1 MSAIF
6 ISHSSAD
13 NAAAAQIKAWLEA
26 QGHTSLFLDFD
37 PEAGIKGGSGWE
49 QTLYQKLRQ
58 CQAVI
63 ALLTP
68 NWLASKW
75 CFAEL
80 VQARE
85 RGKAIFPLKVQ
96 DCDAASVFGDIQHID
111 LTVLRD
117 EGLER
122 LRLGLLERGLD
133 PLDVFD
139 WDPGRPPYPGLLAFE
154 EQDAAIFFGRGADIL
169 KALET
174 LDALRRQG
182 SEVARLVLLL
192 GASGS
197 GKSSLLRA
205 GIIPR
210 LRKKPGEWL
219 PAPPF
224 RPQVAPVDELAMAL
238 AAAFARQGEP
248 RDWNSIRSALHEAA
262 ATTPADGHALL
273 RFVNDLALA
282 AKQPEATVLLT
293 IDQTEELFG
302 YTPAEAAS
310 RFLRLLRAALEVGG
324 RRLMAVAT
332 LRSDFLG
339 EFQNHPALQDS
350 EYAQHLRYR
359 AMPIDPMPLRS
370 FPEIISGPARL
381 AGLELKDGLVEA
393 MVGDTGTRDALP
405 LLAFTLR
412 RLYERYGGDGRLTL
426 AEYES
431 IGRLD
436 GAVREEAERIIA
448 EAKPSAEDLD
458 ALHTAFVP
466 TMVRINAEGAYA
478 RRRALLDDLPR
489 RVLALLRRFIDA
501 RLLVTDLDAQGR
513 ETSEVAHEA
522 LLRTWP
528 QLSDWLLEDRDK
540 LRLLEGLQRAAE
552 EWEQGGRSDE
562 LLVHRD
568 GRLKDVAA
576 LAGNPRFGLP
586 DASVEHAYLDAC
598 SAAQQARE
606 EAAKAEQERR
616 IRDAERIAEEQTRA
630 AAAQKRTATI
640 ARRFSVVAF
649 GLFVIAAIA
658 AGFAYR
664 ARNEATRQAEAATA
678 ANKRVTE
685 VQQLA
690 RHTRDIG
697 LPPQRSLL
705 LSVRAASLASEGHA
719 GTLTAI
725 DGLRQQIRTI
735 GGQPLQGHDK
745 ATRVAAFSADRRW
758 LATASE
764 DGAIRLW
771 PLEAADPTSRSFALV
786 GHQGAVHGLAFS
798 ADGRWLLSGGADG
811 MVRTWR
817 LTAEGAETGPV
828 YGQGRYGVIHALSIS
843 PQGDWL
849 AVGTQSGKVC
859 IWRMGTEGPIEG
871 TCDAWADEVPVMKV
885 QFSPGGRWLATTC
898 RGADNNKCV
907 YGAPVR
913 LWDLSGDFQSQEPKH
928 LSHLSE
934 LGDEHPLLAIAFTA
948 DETRLAVAY
957 GYVAE
962 VWNLTEENPPA
973 HKLGPFASSGGWI
986 SAVAV
991 SPDRRWL
998 AIGGGDARVML
1009 WDLTGGRATPFE
1021 LKGHSAGVNDLAF
1034 SADGR
1039 WLATGSEDA
1048 TARLWDMADPTTPVV
1063 LLRGQDLAV
1072 QKVLF
1077 GPGPAPRHLLTLGNE
1092 PSARLFG
1099 IPNPLADPVV
1109 LRGEVGPV
1117 IIGMAV
1123 SADGQWVATSSAD
1136 DAKLALWSAADPRR
1150 PQHELPLPSPSHAI
1164 AFSADGRWLAAK
1176 SQDQGVISLWRR
1188 ADLSQPPLVLSDNEW
1203 GDVST
1208 LRFSPDNRWLVSGTV
1223 TRDRNGKWIGGK
1235 VNLWDVA
1242 GDTPALAP
1250 RHRCDQGE
1258 PVREPAFSADGRH
1271 LATAAHGH
1279 AAYLWDLTVGDP
1291 CAAPRMLP
1299 HGNVVYQAVI
1309 SPDGRWAAT
1318 AGFDMMG
1325 KLWDISV
1332 AAEPKLV
1339 SATAFKDRVLQAAFD
1354 RDSRWVAFGSWDR
1367 TLKLVDLKNPSVST
1381 PIELSGHAGR
1391 ISAISFSPDGNWLV
1405 SASEDGTVRQWDPA
1419 ASGAAP
1425 VVLRGHEARVMHV
1438 AISPDSRWAVSAAY
1452 DGTVRRW
1459 RLQLS
1464 DLIDLACRTAGRSLT
1479 ADEVRTFLGDGQA
1492 AQPCADHAT
1501 REASSG
1507 R

>member
-13 NAAAAQIKAWLEA
+13 DAAAAQIKAWLEA

-49 QTLYQKLRQ
+49 QTLYRKLRQ

-96 DCDAASVFGDIQHID
+96 PCDPASVFGDIQHID
-111 LTVLRD
+111 LTVRPD

-224 RPQVAPVDELAMAL
+224 RPQVEPVDELAMAL

-248 RDWNSIRSALHEAA
+248 RDWRSIRSALHEAA

-273 RFVNDLALA
+273 RFVNDLAIA

-310 RFLRLLRAALEVGG
+310 RFLRLLRAALEFGG

-359 AMPIDPMPLRS
+359 ALPIDPMPLRS
-370 FPEIISGPARL
+370 FPEIIRGPARL
-381 AGLELKDGLVEA
+381 AGLELEDGLVEA

-412 RLYERYGGDGRLTL
+412 RLYERFGGDGRLTL

-436 GAVREEAERIIA
+436 GAVREEAERIID
-448 EAKPSAEDLD
+448 EAKPSADDLD
-458 ALHTAFVP
+458 ALHAAFVP
-466 TMVRINAEGAYA
+466 TMVRITAEGAYA
-478 RRRALLDDLPR
+478 RRRALIDDLPR

-501 RLLVTDLDAQGR
+501 RLLVTDRDPRGR

-586 DASVEHAYLDAC
+586 DASAEHAYLDAC
-598 SAAQQARE
+598 IAAQQARE
-606 EAAKAEQERR
+606 EAARAEQERR
-616 IRDAERIAEEQTRA
+616 ILDAERIAEEQTRA
-630 AAAQKRTATI
+630 AAAQKRAATI
-640 ARRFSVVAF
+640 FRRFSFVAF
-649 GLFVIAAIA
+649 GLFVIAALA
-658 AGFAYR
+658 AGQAYL
-664 ARNEATRQAEAATA
+664 ASEEATRQYEAATA
-678 ANKRVTE
+678 ANKRVIE

-705 LSVRAASLASEGHA
+705 LSVRAASLASADHA

-725 DGLRQQIRTI
+725 DGLRQQLRTI
-735 GGQPLQGHDK
+735 GGQPLQGHEK

-771 PLEAADPTSRSFALV
+771 PLDAADPASRSFALA

-811 MVRTWR
+811 MLRTWR
-817 LTAEGAETGPV
+817 LTAEGAEAGPV
-828 YGQGRYGVIHALSIS
+828 YGQGRYGVIQALAING
-843 PQGDWL
+843 QGDWL
-849 AVGTQSGKVC
+849 AFGTQSGKVC
-859 IWRMGTEGPIEG
+859 IWRMGAEGPIEAN
-871 TCDAWADEVPVMKV
+871 CEAWADEVPVMKV

-898 RGADNNKCV
+898 SGACKDF
-907 YGAPVR
+907 GAPVR
-913 LWDLSGDFQSQEPKH
+913 LWDLTTNFPDQAPRLLKH
-928 LSHLSE
+928 ATRLVEDS
-934 LGDEHPLLAIAFTA
+934 LLAIAFSA
-948 DETRLAVAY
+948 DDSRLAAAY

-962 VWNLTEENPPA
+962 VWDLTQEDPPA
-973 HKLGPFASSGGWI
+973 HKLGPFASGGGWI
-986 SAVAV
+986 SALAV

-998 AIGGGDARVML
+998 AIGGGDVRVML
-1009 WDLTGGRATPFE
+1009 WDLTGARTAPTA

-1034 SADGR
+1034 SVDGR
-1039 WLATGSEDA
+1039 WLASGSEDA
-1048 TARLWDMADPTTPVV
+1048 TTRLWDMADPTNPVA

-1072 QKVLF
+1072 RKVLF
-1077 GPGPAPRHLLTLGNE
+1077 GPGPGPRHLLTLGDE
-1092 PSARLFG
+1092 PNARLFG
-1099 IPNPLADPVV
+1099 IPDSLVDPAV
-1109 LRGEVGPV
+1109 LRGTVGLD

-1123 SADGQWVATSSAD
+1123 SADGRWIATSSVGD
-1136 DAKLALWSAADPRR
+1136 NRLMLWSASDARR
-1150 PQHELPLPSPSHAI
+1150 PRHELPLPTPSHAI
-1164 AFSADGRWLAAK
+1164 TFSADGRWLAAK
-1176 SQDQGVISLWRR
+1176 SQDQGVISLWRL
-1188 ADLSQPPLVLSDNEW
+1188 ADPAQPPLVLTENEW
-1203 GDVST
+1203 GDVRT
-1208 LRFSPDNRWLVSGTV
+1208 LRFSPDNRWLVSGT
-1223 TRDRNGKWIGGK
+1223 WGGK

-1242 GDTPALAP
+1242 GDTPALEQ
-1250 RHRCDQGE
+1250 RHRCNQGE

-1279 AAYLWDLTVGDP
+1279 AARLWDLTATDP
-1291 CAAPRMLP
+1291 CAAPRTLP

-1325 KLWDISV
+1325 KLWDLG
-1332 AAEPKLV
+1332 AGAEPKLV

-1367 TLKLVDLKNPSVST
+1367 TLKLVDLKKPAASA

-1391 ISAISFSPDGNWLV
+1391 ISAIAFSPDGNWLV

-1419 ASGAAP
+1419 APAAAP
-1425 VVLRGHEARVMHV
+1425 VVLRGHEARVMHA
-1438 AISPDSRWAVSAAY
+1438 AISPDSRWVVSAAN

-1479 ADEVRTFLGDGQA
+1479 ADEARTFLGDEQA
-1492 AQPCADHAT
+1492 AQPCADQAP

-1507 R
+1507 G